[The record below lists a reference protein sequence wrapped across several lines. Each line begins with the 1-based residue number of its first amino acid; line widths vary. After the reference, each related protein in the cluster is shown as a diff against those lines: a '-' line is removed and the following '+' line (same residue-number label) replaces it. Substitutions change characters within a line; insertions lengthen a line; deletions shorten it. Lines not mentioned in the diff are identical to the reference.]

1 VKTFKQLSVS
11 VQVSVLILPWR
22 LVSGFEM
29 AILSMQRADLSERQ
43 KSWPSIARVQSRRKA
58 EDEDEDDWGTRR
70 MGD

>member
-1 VKTFKQLSVS
+1 
-11 VQVSVLILPWR
+11 
-22 LVSGFEM
+22 M